1 MEELEIKKP
10 EKLLTPIA
18 NYWNAIFANHLTT
31 VRIKSGTCSLS
42 C

>member
-18 NYWNAIFANHLTT
+18 NYWNAIFANQLLDIIHLH
-31 VRIKSGTCSLS
+31 L
-42 C
+42 

>member
-18 NYWNAIFANHLTT
+18 NYWNAIFTNHLLDM
-31 VRIKSGTCSLS
+31 IHLHL
-42 C
+42 

>member
-18 NYWNAIFANHLTT
+18 NYWNAIFADHLLDM
-31 VRIKSGTCSLS
+31 IHLHL
-42 C
+42 